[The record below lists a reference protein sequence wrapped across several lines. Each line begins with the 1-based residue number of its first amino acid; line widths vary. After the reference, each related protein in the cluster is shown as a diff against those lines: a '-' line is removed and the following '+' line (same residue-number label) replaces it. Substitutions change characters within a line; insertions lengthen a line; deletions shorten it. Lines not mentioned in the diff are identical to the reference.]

1 MSKYIVGPK
10 VFFRLLLPFVINTLE
25 NHPSQAGPSDL
36 GVQTGVELPA
46 LRRHLLSDAPT
57 FGLDVRFL

>member
-1 MSKYIVGPK
+1 MAKYVVAPK
-10 VFFRLLLPFVINTLE
+10 VFFWLLLPFIINSLE

-36 GVQTGVELPA
+36 EVHTGAELPA
-46 LRRHLLSDAPT
+46 LPSHLLSDAPT